1 LAKLHSHVILTQ
13 MSMKAGIEKMWFN
26 KEQSFTEIIKST
38 TCNHPLLSKKI
49 ENMHMNSENLRSDT

>member
-1 LAKLHSHVILTQ
+1 